1 MLFKKVNKI
10 TELLQREGGQVSFT
24 ELAEVLSEVLD
35 GAEIYVISR
44 SGKIL
49 GHSLKGGFPA
59 TGFDP
64 DWLEAGHL
72 PDEPATALLK
82 VGALS
87 TGVEAERVIGFGP
100 SLIAPAVGGGRRVG
114 TVLAARTEGEFNED
128 DWVLVE
134 YAATTVGMVIAQ
146 ALDEE
151 EEDEAEGKR
160 MARSAINS
168 LSYSEIRAMQ
178 HIFDELEGDEG
189 VLVASRIADEA
200 GITRSVVVNALRKLA
215 SADVIESR
223 SLGMK
228 GTYLRILNPEIRKE
242 LNRQRYPYA
251 KGGEY
256 ARGRV

>member
-1 MLFKKVNKI
+1 MSGFVGAGRRKGWSIMLFKKVNKI
-10 TELLQREGGQVSFT
+10 TELLQREGGAVSFT
-24 ELAEVLSEVLD
+24 DLAQVLGEVLD
-35 GAEIYVISR
+35 GAEVYVISR

-49 GHSLKGGFPA
+49 GHSLQDGFPK

-64 DWLEAGHL
+64 HWLEEGRL
-72 PDEPATALLK
+72 SDEAATALLK

-87 TGVEAERVIGFGP
+87 TGVEAQRVIGFGP
-100 SLIAPAVGGGRRVG
+100 SLIAPAVGAGRRVG

-128 DWVLVE
+128 DWILME

-146 ALDEE
+146 AIDEE

-200 GITRSVVVNALRKLA
+200 GITRSVVVNALR
-215 SADVIESR
+215 
-223 SLGMK
+223 
-228 GTYLRILNPEIRKE
+228 
-242 LNRQRYPYA
+242 
-251 KGGEY
+251 
-256 ARGRV
+256 